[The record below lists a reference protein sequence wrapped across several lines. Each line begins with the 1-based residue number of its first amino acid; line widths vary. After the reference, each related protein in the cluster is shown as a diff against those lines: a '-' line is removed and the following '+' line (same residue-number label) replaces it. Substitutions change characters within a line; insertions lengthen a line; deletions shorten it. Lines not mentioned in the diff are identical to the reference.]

1 MVTAAAQYVY
11 RSLLVAG
18 VVPPAVVTESLTC
31 PAACAGAVATIWV
44 VDLTVKA
51 LAVVVPNLTY
61 FTVENPVPVM
71 VTEVPPATGPLVR
84 ESDVIDDP
92 EP

>member
-11 RSLLVAG
+11 WSLLVAG
-18 VVPPAVVTESLTC
+18 VVPPAVVTEILTG
-31 PAACAGAVATIWV
+31 PAACAGEVATIWV

-51 LAVVVPNLTY
+51 LAVAVPNLTY
-61 FTVENPVPVM
+61 FTVKNPVPVM

-84 ESDVIDDP
+84 ESDVIDVP